1 MGGGKPKQFLE
12 LFGKPILAHTL
23 RALSRI
29 EFISDIFLIV
39 PRDFTPAAR
48 QIVSEW
54 VEGGDEAVPGAASI
68 SIVAGGAERQDSVY
82 NGLLRLPPDCGWV
95 LVHDGVRP
103 FASPELIRAVWE
115 GAHETGA
122 CIAAVSATDTVKRG
136 RRGRVEETIPRD
148 EIWLVQT
155 PQVFR
160 KDTLLAAYERAI
172 VSGWSGTDDASFVER
187 IGVPV
192 SIVEGEKTNI
202 KVTTPADL
210 VWGEW
215 FLARGSGRDVG

>member
-12 LFGKPILAHTL
+12 LFGRPILAHTL
-23 RALSRI
+23 RVLSRI
-29 EFISDIFLIV
+29 EFISGILLIV
-39 PRDFTPAAR
+39 PPNFMSAAR

-54 VEGGDEAVPGAASI
+54 VEGDNDPAQGAASI
-68 SIVAGGAERQDSVY
+68 SIVAGGAERQNSVY
-82 NGLLRLPPDCGWV
+82 NGLMQLPSDCGWV

-103 FASPELIRAVWE
+103 FASPGLIKAVWE

-122 CIAAVSATDTVKRG
+122 SIAAVAATDTVKRG
-136 RRGRVEETIPRD
+136 RGGRVEETIPRD

-155 PQVFR
+155 PQVFK
-160 KDTLLAAYERAI
+160 KDTILAAYDKAFA
-172 VSGWSGTDDASFVER
+172 SGWCGTDDASFVER

-202 KVTTPADL
+202 KVTTPADM

-215 FLARGSGRDVG
+215 FLARGAGKDAG